1 MGKIV
6 AMIWKNLQPDL
17 HCQGVHEAEQ
27 SGGLPAGD
35 LEEDGDAQ
43 VHEGLGEVND
53 ALPGKVDGHGPDSDV
68 RLVLHQLPDQAVPL
82 PGGEVQG
89 PVVVVLHQLNVVI
102 EANLHMVE

>member
-1 MGKIV
+1 
-6 AMIWKNLQPDL
+6 MIYKNLQPNFYS
-17 HCQGVHEAEQ
+17 QGVHKAEQ

-89 PVVVVLHQLNVVI
+89 AVVVVLHQLNVVI
-102 EANLHMVE
+102 ETNLMVE